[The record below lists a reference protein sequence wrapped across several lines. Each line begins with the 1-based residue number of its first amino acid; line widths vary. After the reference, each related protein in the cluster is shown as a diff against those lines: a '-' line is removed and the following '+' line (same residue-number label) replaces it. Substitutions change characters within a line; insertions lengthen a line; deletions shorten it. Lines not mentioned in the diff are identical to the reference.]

1 MTRMSCHYFSF
12 FSRCKPAQ
20 KLRIDGGNICVRR
33 FSLRRCYVTK
43 TLLLSLPQYVTLVDV
58 LNFDRFISPATCW
71 TCHHKAVMVFFSLLD
86 PSVGERS
93 ASLFKADVCHYVL
106 LEAVFL
112 LGSLNKQLHFATV
125 STLILLLFVLN
136 L

>member
-1 MTRMSCHYFSF
+1 M
-12 FSRCKPAQ
+12 
-20 KLRIDGGNICVRR
+20 G
-33 FSLRRCYVTK
+33 
-43 TLLLSLPQYVTLVDV
+43 
-58 LNFDRFISPATCW
+58 
-71 TCHHKAVMVFFSLLD
+71 FFSLLD

-106 LEAVFL
+106 LQAVFL
-112 LGSLNKQLHFATV
+112 LNFFLLESLNKQLHFATV

>member
-1 MTRMSCHYFSF
+1 M
-12 FSRCKPAQ
+12 
-20 KLRIDGGNICVRR
+20 G
-33 FSLRRCYVTK
+33 
-43 TLLLSLPQYVTLVDV
+43 
-58 LNFDRFISPATCW
+58 
-71 TCHHKAVMVFFSLLD
+71 FFSLLD

-93 ASLFKADVCHYVL
+93 ALLFKADVL

-112 LGSLNKQLHFATV
+112 LESLNKQLHFATV

>member
-1 MTRMSCHYFSF
+1 M
-12 FSRCKPAQ
+12 
-20 KLRIDGGNICVRR
+20 G
-33 FSLRRCYVTK
+33 
-43 TLLLSLPQYVTLVDV
+43 
-58 LNFDRFISPATCW
+58 
-71 TCHHKAVMVFFSLLD
+71 FFSLLD

-93 ASLFKADVCHYVL
+93 ASLFRTDVCHYVL

-112 LGSLNKQLHFATV
+112 LESLNKQLHFATV